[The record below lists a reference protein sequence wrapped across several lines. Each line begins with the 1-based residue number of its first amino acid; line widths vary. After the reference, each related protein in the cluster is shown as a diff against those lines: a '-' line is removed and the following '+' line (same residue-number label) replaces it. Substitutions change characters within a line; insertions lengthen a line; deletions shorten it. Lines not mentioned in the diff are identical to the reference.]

1 MIEFTII
8 SGLII
13 LNALFVAAEFAIVGA
28 PRSSID
34 ARAAAG
40 NRLAQMVQRVLHD
53 PQRQD
58 RYIATAQLGITVASL
73 GLGMYGEHVLAD
85 GIYNLLG
92 RTGGPAWLVSH
103 GLASVTAIAILTY
116 FHIVVGEMVPKSL
129 ALQRAE
135 QMSLTVT
142 PIMQVITTLVYPF
155 VVILNGVGNRILKV
169 FGVRRQAET
178 PEQVLHARGT
188 AAHRAGERR
197 ARRHQSRIG
206 PDATGAL
213 RVRRPHRRGSDGAAR
228 AHHRDSGR
236 QQAREGP

>member
-1 MIEFTII
+1 MIEFAII

-135 QMSLTVT
+135 QMALSVT
-142 PIMQVITTLVYPF
+142 PIMQVITTLIYPF

-197 ARRHQSRIG
+197 ARRHQSRVG

-213 RVRRPHRRGSDGAAR
+213 RVRRPHRR
-228 AHHRDSGR
+228 
-236 QQAREGP
+236 